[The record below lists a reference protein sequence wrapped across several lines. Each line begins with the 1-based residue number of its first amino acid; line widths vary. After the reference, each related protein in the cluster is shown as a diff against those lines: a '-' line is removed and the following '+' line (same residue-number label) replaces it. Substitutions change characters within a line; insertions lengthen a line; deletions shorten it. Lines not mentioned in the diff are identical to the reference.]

1 MKVMIYDD
9 NNDEVIKLDLV
20 DDEMTVSIPTRYKR
34 WEIARMLRKAIVMAQ
49 IELDRLYDRL

>member
-9 NNDEVIKLDLV
+9 NNETIKLDLEEV
-20 DDEMTVSIPTRYKR
+20 TVSIPTRYKR